1 MNIVYIQMPRFYGF
15 GLQIM
20 VLLLA
25 SILLEGCQ
33 SWRAGSHLAEKPL
46 DVVIKPSILEKN
58 PCYKAGRKI
67 EVKGLMLH
75 SVGCPAPSGERWV
88 KSWNREDYG
97 RACVHG
103 FIDAH
108 TGVVYQTL
116 PWDHRGWHCAS
127 GPKGSGNNTHIGV
140 EMCESQFLKYTH
152 GATFTCSNEEASREM
167 ALRTYRSAVNLFAYL
182 CHQYHL
188 NPLEEGVIVSHAEG
202 NKRGIASAHADPEH
216 LWRQLKM
223 PLTMDGFRTD
233 VATKLRLYN
242 LPFWKRLD
250 DGRKA
255 RHVIRHYGT
264 RG

>member
-1 MNIVYIQMPRFYGF
+1 MNMMSFSGLHIHMLYMRIVIMLLVPILF
-15 GLQIM
+15 G
-20 VLLLA
+20 
-25 SILLEGCQ
+25 GCQ
-33 SWRAGSHLAEKPL
+33 GWRACGRLSAAPL
-46 DVVIKPSILEKN
+46 NVVIKPSILEKN
-58 PCYKAGRKI
+58 PCYTAGRKI

-75 SVGCPAPSGERWV
+75 SVGCPVPSGERWV
-88 KSWNREDYG
+88 KLWNREDYG

-108 TGVVYQTL
+108 SGVVYQTL

-140 EMCESQFLKYTH
+140 EMCESEFLKYTH

-167 ALRTYRSAVNLFAYL
+167 ALRTYRSAVNLFAFL

-188 NPLEEGVIVSHAEG
+188 NPEEPGVIVSHAEG

-223 PLTMDGFRTD
+223 PLTMDGFRQD
-233 VATKLRLYN
+233 VAKKLRLYN
-242 LPFWKRLD
+242 LPFWKRLS
-250 DGRKA
+250 DGKRT
-255 RHVIRHYGT
+255 HHLIRHYGT

>member
-1 MNIVYIQMPRFYGF
+1 MSWEVFSVRAIHMLFVRVVVMS
-15 GLQIM
+15 
-20 VLLLA
+20 LA
-25 SILLEGCQ
+25 AILLGGCQ
-33 SWRAGSHLAEKPL
+33 GWRAGGRSSAVPL
-46 DVVIKPSILEKN
+46 NVVIKPSILTRN

-140 EMCESQFLKYTH
+140 EMCESEFLKYTH
-152 GATFTCSNEEASREM
+152 GATFVCSNEEATREM
-167 ALRTYRSAVNLFAYL
+167 ALRTYRSAVNLL
-182 CHQYHL
+182 LIC
-188 NPLEEGVIVSHAEG
+188 
-202 NKRGIASAHADPEH
+202 
-216 LWRQLKM
+216 
-223 PLTMDGFRTD
+223 
-233 VATKLRLYN
+233 ATS
-242 LPFWKRLD
+242 
-250 DGRKA
+250 
-255 RHVIRHYGT
+255 IT
-264 RG
+264 